1 MKTVPERVSALRA
14 VMAAHGVDTYIVL
27 SSDPHQSE
35 YVAQYWR
42 GRAYI
47 SGFTGSAGTVVITA
61 DKAACWV
68 DGRYFLQGEKQLE
81 GTGIALMKM
90 GEPGVPTWQQ
100 YVLENTKEKG
110 VVGMDGRTIGN
121 FQANMLKRELAK
133 KNLSFACKEDL
144 LNEVWDD
151 RPALPQDPIFDLDV
165 AFAGESRAEKL
176 ARLRAHMA
184 EKKADLYL
192 IASLESSAWLLNY
205 RGADIYAT
213 PVAYAFTLVGKESCD
228 LFIEPEKVTPEMKEL
243 LAKDG
248 VTVRP
253 YDALTTYW
261 KTLPK
266 SRIAMDLKLI
276 NEMLIENLPEGWT
289 IVPEDTDAVIA
300 MKAVKNETEQE
311 NFRKAHVKDGAVMVQ
326 LLKWVKDHAAEGPT
340 ECDVAAFLDQMRI
353 DQENSLGISFG
364 TIAGY
369 GPNGAIV
376 HYGPQPETCA
386 KLEPK
391 SFLLVDSGAQ
401 YLEGTTDITRTIA
414 CGPLTDE
421 EKEVYT
427 LVLKGHLALG
437 HAIFKEG
444 ATGTTL
450 DVLAR
455 KPLWERCLDY
465 KHGTGHGV
473 GYLLSVHEGP
483 QNIST
488 KMNKTVLEPGMIISN
503 EPGFY
508 ATGKFGVRIENL
520 VMVVPY
526 GENEWGK
533 FYRMETLT
541 MCPYEREAIVKE
553 MLTEEEI
560 CQIDQYHQEVLAKV
574 GPLLDE
580 EHLAFLKECTKPL

>member
-151 RPALPQDPIFDLDV
+151 RPALPQDPIFDLDM

-276 NEMLIENLPEGWT
+276 NEMLIENLPMILDAALQLIEGLVQGILEALPVLIEKAADCGVLTHGIAAKPGKPT
-289 IVPEDTDAVIA
+289 ITGFDKESRTMFIGLPGHPAAALMVYEQILIRIWRGLTGQQEERTVRAKITVNVQSAPGRRTFQLVTLQETDDT
-300 MKAVKNETEQE
+300 
-311 NFRKAHVKDGAVMVQ
+311 
-326 LLKWVKDHAAEGPT
+326 L
-340 ECDVAAFLDQMRI
+340 
-353 DQENSLGISFG
+353 
-364 TIAGY
+364 
-369 GPNGAIV
+369 AI
-376 HYGPQPETCA
+376 PLFA
-386 KLEPK
+386 K
-391 SFLLVDSGAQ
+391 S
-401 YLEGTTDITRTIA
+401 
-414 CGPLTDE
+414 
-421 EKEVYT
+421 
-427 LVLKGHLALG
+427 
-437 HAIFKEG
+437 
-444 ATGTTL
+444 
-450 DVLAR
+450 
-455 KPLWERCLDY
+455 
-465 KHGTGHGV
+465 
-473 GYLLSVHEGP
+473 
-483 QNIST
+483 
-488 KMNKTVLEPGMIISN
+488 GMISPMTRADGYFEMSEN
-503 EPGFY
+503 QE
-508 ATGKFGVRIENL
+508 GVSAGDL
-520 VMVVPY
+520 VHV
-526 GENEWGK
+526 
-533 FYRMETLT
+533 
-541 MCPYEREAIVKE
+541 
-553 MLTEEEI
+553 
-560 CQIDQYHQEVLAKV
+560 
-574 GPLLDE
+574 
-580 EHLAFLKECTKPL
+580 HLWK